1 MAFRISLPSAGAF
14 IAVVFGV
21 VGVAPLHPQ
30 AAPASQDAFASKIQP
45 LLGKYCYKC
54 HGPQLKP
61 KGDLNLTRYASESAI
76 RENRKI
82 WKEVLTK
89 TLVKEMPPDDFQP
102 QPTQEER
109 DTLSHFIEGALDRV
123 DPNAPR
129 VAGRVVSHR
138 LNRIEYR
145 NTIRDLLGVDYNP
158 YNDFPHD
165 DVGYGFDNIGDVLS
179 MPPLLLEKYVA
190 AARKIADQAV
200 VGKEKD
206 RLIFIAK
213 PGAADP
219 SGKPKPNR
227 DLAKDCLTKLGTRA
241 FRRTVQSDEIE
252 RLLKLYDAGEKME
265 GGDFEKAMKLPI
277 RGLLV
282 SPNFLL
288 RIEAE
293 GFADTYPL
301 APFELASRLSYFLWS
316 SMPDDEL
323 LELARTGKILNPKE
337 LETQAIRMLKDPKA
351 FALAEN
357 FTPQWLQIRRL
368 EDMKFDSGRYPSAD
382 TQLRKD
388 MIQETV
394 LFFEAVM
401 KEDLSVLTF
410 LDADFTFVNDRLATL
425 YGLVGGGNFQKIKL
439 SDPRRGGVLTMAAV
453 LAATSDPD
461 RTSLVKRGKW
471 VLETILGTPPPPPLP
486 DAGELKDET
495 DLDRKLSL
503 RHRLEKHRAD
513 PSCAACHK
521 RMDPIGFAFE
531 NYDPIGAWRDADGP
545 HPIDTAASLPDGSS
559 FKGPVEL
566 KALIL
571 SRKDDFIRCLTEKLL
586 TYALGRG
593 VEYYDASTVKGIRRA
608 VADRGYRM
616 SALVLEIVRSY
627 PFQFRRDRS
636 GGGEEVKDD

>member
-1 MAFRISLPSAGAF
+1 MASRISILLASAF
-14 IAVVFGV
+14 IALLFG
-21 VGVAPLHPQ
+21 ATPLHPQ
-30 AAPASQDAFASKIQP
+30 TAPASQDSYATKVQP

-61 KGDLNLTRYASESAI
+61 KADLNLTKYSSESAI
-76 RENRKI
+76 RENRKV

-89 TLVKEMPPDDFQP
+89 TLVKEMPPEDFQP

-109 DTLSHFIEGALDRV
+109 DTISRFIEAALDRV
-123 DPNAPR
+123 DPNAPK

-158 YNDFPHD
+158 FNDFPHD

-190 AARKIADQAV
+190 AARKIADQAIT
-200 VGKEKD
+200 GKDKD
-206 RLIFIAK
+206 KLIFISKPGGAAEPATTGVAAK
-213 PGAADP
+213 P
-219 SGKPKPNR
+219 KTNR
-227 DLAKDCLTKLGTRA
+227 DFAKDCLTKLGTRA
-241 FRRTVQSDEIE
+241 FRRVVQSDEIE
-252 RLLKLYDAGEKME
+252 RLLKLYDAGEKLE

-277 RGLLV
+277 RGLLI

-301 APFELASRLSYFLWS
+301 TPFELASRLSYFLWS

-323 LELARTGKILNPKE
+323 LELAKSGKILNQKE
-337 LETQAIRMLKDPKA
+337 LEAQAIRMLKDPKA
-351 FALAEN
+351 FALADN

-368 EDMKFDSGRYPSAD
+368 EDMKFDTGRYPSAD
-382 TQLRKD
+382 PQMRKD

-410 LDADFTFVNDRLATL
+410 LDADFTFVNDRLARL
-425 YGLVGGGNFQKIKL
+425 YGLAGGGNFQKIKL

-471 VLETILGTPPPPPLP
+471 VLETILATPPPPPVP
-486 DAGELKDET
+486 DAANLKDDPEVAR
-495 DLDRKLSL
+495 LPL
-503 RHRLEKHRAD
+503 RQRMEKHRSD
-513 PSCAACHK
+513 PNCASCHK
-521 RMDPIGFAFE
+521 RMDPIGFGFE
-531 NYDPIGAWRDADGP
+531 NYDAIGAWRDQDQGKP
-545 HPIDTAASLPDGSS
+545 VDSAAELPDGKK
-559 FKGPVEL
+559 FNGPIEL
-566 KALIL
+566 KKIL
-571 SRKDDFIRCLTEKLL
+571 KERKSEFLEGFTEKLL

-593 VEYYDASTVKGIRRA
+593 VEPYDGPVVKSIADTVAKREYKFSSLI
-608 VADRGYRM
+608 
-616 SALVLEIVRSY
+616 LEIVKSY
-627 PFQFRRDRS
+627 PFMYRQKDR
-636 GGGEEVKDD
+636 GKK

>member
-1 MAFRISLPSAGAF
+1 VASRISLLLVGAF
-14 IAVVFGV
+14 IALLFG
-21 VGVAPLHPQ
+21 ATPLLPQ
-30 AAPASQDAFASKIQP
+30 TAPATQDSFAAKVQP

-61 KGDLNLTRYASESAI
+61 KADLNLTKYSSEASI
-76 RENRKI
+76 RENRKV

-89 TLVKEMPPDDFQP
+89 TLVKEMPPEDFQP

-109 DTLSHFIEGALDRV
+109 DTISRFIEAALDRV
-123 DPNAPR
+123 DPNAPK

-158 YNDFPHD
+158 FNDFPHD

-200 VGKEKD
+200 TGKDKD
-206 RLIFIAK
+206 KLIFISKPGGAAEPATAGVAAK
-213 PGAADP
+213 P
-219 SGKPKPNR
+219 KTNR
-227 DLAKDCLTKLGTRA
+227 DFAKDCLTKLGTRA

-252 RLLKLYDAGEKME
+252 RLLKLYDAGEKQE
-265 GGDFEKAMKLPI
+265 GGEFEKAMKLPI
-277 RGLLV
+277 RGLLI

-288 RIEAE
+288 RVEAE

-301 APFELASRLSYFLWS
+301 TPFELASRLSYFLWS

-323 LELARTGKILNPKE
+323 LELAKSGKILNQKE
-337 LETQAIRMLKDPKA
+337 LEAQTLRMLKDPKA
-351 FALAEN
+351 FALADN

-368 EDMKFDSGRYPSAD
+368 EDMKFDAGRFPAAD
-382 TQLRKD
+382 AQMRKD

-401 KEDLSVLTF
+401 KEDLSVLNF
-410 LDADFTFVNDRLATL
+410 LDADFTFVNDRLARL
-425 YGLVGGGNFQKIKL
+425 YGLAGGGNFQKIKL

-471 VLETILGTPPPPPLP
+471 VLETILATPPPPPVP
-486 DAGELKDET
+486 DAANLKDDPEAAR
-495 DLDRKLSL
+495 LPL
-503 RHRLEKHRAD
+503 RQRMEKHRTD
-513 PSCAACHK
+513 PNCASCHK
-521 RMDPIGFAFE
+521 RMDPIGFGFE
-531 NYDPIGAWRDADGP
+531 NYDAIGAWRDQDQGKP
-545 HPIDTAASLPDGSS
+545 VDSAAELPDGKK
-559 FKGPVEL
+559 FNGPIEL
-566 KALIL
+566 KKIL
-571 SRKDDFIRCLTEKLL
+571 KERKGEFLEGFTEKLL

-593 VEYYDASTVKGIRRA
+593 VEPYDGPVVKQIADTVAKREYKFSSLI
-608 VADRGYRM
+608 
-616 SALVLEIVRSY
+616 LEIVKSY
-627 PFQFRRDRS
+627 PFMYRQKDR
-636 GGGEEVKDD
+636 GKK

>member
-1 MAFRISLPSAGAF
+1 MGFRISLFSTGAF
-14 IAVVFGV
+14 IALLLGAS
-21 VGVAPLHPQ
+21 GAAPLYPQ
-30 AAPASQDAFASKIQP
+30 AAPPSQDSYAAKVQP

-61 KGDLNLTRYASESAI
+61 KADLNLTKYSSEASI

-109 DTLSHFIEGALDRV
+109 DTITRYIEAALDRV
-123 DPNAPR
+123 DPNAPK

-158 YNDFPHD
+158 FNDFPHD

-190 AARKIADQAV
+190 AAKKIADQAV
-200 VGKEKD
+200 TGKEKD
-206 RLIFIAK
+206 RLIFIAR
-213 PGAADP
+213 PGAAADP
-219 SGKPKPNR
+219 AAGATAKPKGNR
-227 DLAKDCLTKLGTRA
+227 DFAKDCLTKLGSRA
-241 FRRTVQSDEIE
+241 FRRTIQPDELE
-252 RLLKLYDAGEKME
+252 RLLKLFDAGEKME
-265 GGDFEKAMKLPI
+265 GGDFEKSMKLPI

-301 APFELASRLSYFLWS
+301 TPFELASRLSYFLWS

-323 LELARTGKILNPKE
+323 FEAAKSGKLLNPAV
-337 LETQAIRMLKDPKA
+337 LEAQTVRMMKDARA
-351 FALAEN
+351 FALADN

-368 EDMKFDSGRYPSAD
+368 EDMKFDAARYPSAD
-382 TQLRKD
+382 AQMRKD

-394 LFFEAVM
+394 LFFDAVM

-410 LDADFTFVNDRLATL
+410 LDSDFTFVNDRLARL
-425 YGLVGGGNFQKIKL
+425 YGLAGGGNFQKIKL

-471 VLETILGTPPPPPLP
+471 VLETILATPPPPPVP
-486 DAGELKDET
+486 DAANLKDDPEAAR
-495 DLDRKLSL
+495 LPL
-503 RHRLEKHRAD
+503 RQRMEKHRTD
-513 PSCAACHK
+513 PNCASCHK
-521 RMDPIGFAFE
+521 RMDPIGFGFE
-531 NYDPIGAWRDADGP
+531 NYDAIGAWRDQDQGKP
-545 HPIDTAASLPDGSS
+545 VDSAAELPDGKK
-559 FKGPVEL
+559 FNGPIEL
-566 KALIL
+566 KKIL
-571 SRKDDFIRCLTEKLL
+571 KEKKGEFLEGFTEKVL

-593 VEYYDASTVKGIRRA
+593 VEPYDGPVVKSIADTVAKK
-608 VADRGYRM
+608 DYKF
-616 SALVLEIVRSY
+616 SALILEIVKSY
-627 PFQFRRDRS
+627 PFMYRQKDR
-636 GGGEEVKDD
+636 GKK